1 VERSVRGWLRLCE
14 DLGLQPGVARFGAL
28 DAGRFPVLVLP
39 HVGVLDERDA
49 SELERFLG
57 AGGLLLVEG
66 ELGTFDRAGKPRGA
80 DLAREL
86 TEKHPGRVLAA
97 TPADYLERRLALE
110 PGRRAAFL
118 PQAAWDALAAA
129 GRMPFPIAS
138 EDGLPWLV
146 TRAPLPDGGQ
156 LVAAVPNLTTA
167 EERRRLAAARV
178 RPPAPPAGSE
188 LRLIRPAALE
198 GGALAVPAGS
208 ALVFAL
214 EPTR

>member
-1 VERSVRGWLRLCE
+1 MERSVRGWLRLCE

-110 PGRRAAFL
+110 PGRQRVPGRL
-118 PQAAWDALAAA
+118 GQERRAAA